1 MATINIQLRGAPN
14 RTEFDNAL
22 ALPLRMANT
31 IRPSAD
37 SHPSRPAVGNIRSD
51 ESGAPTCNDLR
62 LSLIGSM
69 LQWRQRESVWV
80 RMCLPPYLVET
91 ILVTPVHRRICCV
104 QDNKTAT
111 FCYRCLHTVLFHM
124 EPVGWFFFCFFFSL
138 LKTLTWLT
146 V

>member
-69 LQWRQRESVWV
+69 LQ
-80 RMCLPPYLVET
+80 
-91 ILVTPVHRRICCV
+91 
-104 QDNKTAT
+104 
-111 FCYRCLHTVLFHM
+111 
-124 EPVGWFFFCFFFSL
+124 
-138 LKTLTWLT
+138 
-146 V
+146 